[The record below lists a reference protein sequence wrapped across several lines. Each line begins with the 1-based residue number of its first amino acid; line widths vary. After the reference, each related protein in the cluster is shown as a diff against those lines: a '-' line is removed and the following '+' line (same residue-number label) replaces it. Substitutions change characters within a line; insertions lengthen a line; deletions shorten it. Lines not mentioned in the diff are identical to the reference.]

1 MNVTYKP
8 QTIRETKERMLAM
21 PDHWQVPFMDFVD
34 DFRRSKDLS
43 LLVDSF
49 VADNE
54 HWDALLASTVEYLCM
69 EQGVDVPEWVRNVPT
84 CKNPWF
90 VSGMDS
96 LRAITLVESPA
107 PFRARKIFVLEN
119 FLNRV

>member
-34 DFRRSKDLS
+34 DFRRRKDVSVLSKTFELN
-43 LLVDSF
+43 
-49 VADNE
+49 NE
-54 HWDALLASTVEYLCM
+54 HWDALLASTVEYLCQ
-69 EQGVDVPEWVRNVPT
+69 EQSIDTPEWVREVPA
-84 CKNPWF
+84 CKDPWF

-96 LRAITLVESPA
+96 LRAISLVESPA
-107 PFRARKIFVLEN
+107 PFRARKIFVLGN
-119 FLNRV
+119 FLDRV